1 MNPLNRISCFV
12 LLALSIQPLQAQ
24 EAAKPEELGLSQEI
38 FASQGEVSLTEA
50 ELDAA
55 ISRIPVEFRLQYIRS
70 GDRMD
75 QLVSNLLRN
84 KVIAAA
90 ALEEQFDQSP
100 VVQGRVALAGEKELA
115 EAWIQRKL
123 ETVPPGD
130 YETLAYEYY
139 LADPE
144 RYMSI
149 PSLDVSHILI
159 SSEKRSADEALQ
171 LATELREQALQDPSR
186 FDPLVMEYSEDPSK
200 TGNAGRFPNMTEG
213 QMVKEF
219 EAAAFALDTP
229 GEISEPVRTSYGYH
243 LIRLNA
249 KRPEAVRPYEE
260 VKPVIVENVRKRYL
274 EEYRVRYI
282 KSLLTE
288 PIEVEENAVE
298 SMVKRYY
305 GDNLELAPDVSRE

>member
-1 MNPLNRISCFV
+1 MLH
-12 LLALSIQPLQAQ
+12 PLQAQ
-24 EAAKPEELGLSQEI
+24 EAAKPDELGLSQEV
-38 FASQGEVSLTEA
+38 FATQGEVILTEA

-90 ALEEQFDQSP
+90 AEDEKFEQSP
-100 VVQGRVALAGEKELA
+100 VVQGRMALAAEKELA

-123 ETVPPGD
+123 ETVPKGD
-130 YETLAYEYY
+130 YETLAHEYY
-139 LADPE
+139 LANPE
-144 RYMSI
+144 RYMA
-149 PSLDVSHILI
+149 PATLDVSHILI

-171 LATELREQALQDPSR
+171 LVTELRKQALEDPSR
-186 FDPLVMEYSEDPSK
+186 FDPLVMEFSEDPSK
-200 TGNAGRFPNMTEG
+200 NANAGRFPSMTEG

-229 GEISEPVRTSYGYH
+229 GEISEPVKTSYGYH

-249 KRPEAVRPYEE
+249 KRPEEARPFEE

-288 PIEVEENAVE
+288 PVEVKEDAVE
-298 SMVKRYY
+298 SMVRRYY
-305 GDNLELAPDVSRE
+305 GDNLELAPDIPRE